1 MVPSINDLARDHT
14 ALDLADLEWLHLIVA
29 DWQMVADL
37 SFADLVLWVPTAD
50 ETRYVAVAQ
59 MRPNT
64 GPTSYP
70 DDLVGHVVP
79 RGKRPLLDQ
88 ALDEGRIIRDG
99 DPEWREAVPVR
110 VESIPVRRAD
120 RVIAV
125 ISRNTNL
132 LTART
137 PSRLELTYLQT
148 ASDLAQMIASGRFPH
163 LNSRSG
169 LDAMPR
175 VGDGMMRLDADGM
188 VTYASPNAVSGFHR
202 MGLAT
207 DLIGAHLGRLCAE
220 LAPQESP
227 TDEAIASTA
236 SGRVPRDTE
245 FESNGASMR
254 LRAIPLLPQGERIG
268 ALVLVRDV
276 TELRRRDRELVSKD
290 ATIREIHHRVKN
302 NLQTV
307 AALLR
312 LQARRLDEPR
322 GKAALHE
329 AVRRVGSI
337 AIVHETLSQTL
348 EERVEFDEIADRV
361 LAMVVDFSMA
371 GSASGVGSAV
381 DGGNLSGI
389 GANTG
394 PSRQIR
400 ARRLGSFGVLGA
412 QIATPLAMVLTEL
425 LQNAF
430 EHGLAGAG
438 SSLEVT
444 ALREDG
450 RLRILVVDD
459 GHGLPAGFD
468 PQTAGNLGLQIV
480 RTLVQGDLGGDFD
493 MANLDGGGTVVT
505 VSVPVRS

>member
-175 VGDGMMRLDADGM
+175 VGDGMLRLDADGL

-202 MGLAT
+202 MGLAS

-220 LAPQESP
+220 LARQDSP
-227 TDEAIASTA
+227 TDESIASTA
-236 SGRVPRDTE
+236 SGREPRDTE

-254 LRAIPLLPQGERIG
+254 LRAIPLLPQGDRIG

-371 GSASGVGSAV
+371 GNATGGAVNLGS
-381 DGGNLSGI
+381 S
-389 GANTG
+389 T
-394 PSRQIR
+394 RQVR
-400 ARRLGSFGVLGA
+400 ARRVGSFGVLGA

-444 ALREDG
+444 AVREEG

-459 GHGLPAGFD
+459 GHGLPADFD

-505 VSVPVRS
+505 VSVPIRS